1 MLYILLSIC
10 CSVVVSIM
18 LKLAKR
24 YHVDVLQAITWNY
37 STAILLTW
45 LIFKPHWISLQ
56 VAPITTLAGLGILL
70 PVLFVVL
77 GASITAT
84 GIVRTDVAQRLSLF
98 IPILASYFVFG
109 ETLHVIKIAGIA
121 LGLVAILCSIPWGK
135 GGGKASRGGW
145 FYLLIVFVGMGII
158 DVLFKQLS
166 AFKAVPYTS
175 LLFMVFILAFICA
188 LIMLI
193 IKIASGKTKF
203 SFPHILIGWALGIA
217 NFGNILFYLKAH
229 QALVN
234 KPSTVF
240 TAMNIGVI
248 VMGTLVGLFIFK
260 EKLSTLNKVGIFL
273 ALIAVIVIF
282 NF

>member
-10 CSVVVSIM
+10 CSVIVSIM

-24 YHVDVLQAITWNY
+24 YHVDVLQAVTWNY

-45 LIFKPHWISLQ
+45 IIFKPHWVSLNA
-56 VAPITTLAGLGILL
+56 VPVTNLVGLGVLL
-70 PVLFVVL
+70 PVLFVIL
-77 GASITAT
+77 GASVTT
-84 GIVRTDVAQRLSLF
+84 NGIVRTDVAQRLSLF
-98 IPILASYFVFG
+98 IPILASYFIFG
-109 ETLHVIKIAGIA
+109 ENLHFIKIVGLL
-121 LGLVAILCSIPWGK
+121 LGLVAVLCSIPWGK
-135 GGGKASRGGW
+135 SGGKATSGGW
-145 FYLLIVFVGMGII
+145 FYLLVVFVGMGVI

-166 AFKAVPYTS
+166 AFKAVPYTT
-175 LLFMVFILAFICA
+175 LLFIVFVLCFICA
-188 LIMLI
+188 LIMLVV
-193 IKIASGKTKF
+193 KIATGKTKF

-273 ALIAVIVIF
+273 AMIAVIVIF